1 MGKLGVH
8 VFASSSLTDHLYPR
22 LSPPPQLIH
31 VFLETSECFLY
42 TLLDLAWQ
50 SVIIRL

>member
-8 VFASSSLTDHLYPR
+8 VFASFLTDHLYPR

-42 TLLDLAWQ
+42 TLLDLKWHQ
-50 SVIIRL
+50 

>member
-22 LSPPPQLIH
+22 LSPPKLIH

-42 TLLDLAWQ
+42 TLLDLKLHQ
-50 SVIIRL
+50 